1 MNHYQ
6 FGSTYRSRYL
16 LLAFIAY
23 HYISR
28 SVRNGAATQRSL
40 LLCVLRVQFPRSA
53 ELHNAQV
60 SDPSYADAA
69 QQALIFAMQLS
80 TYISSYFFAVE
91 LDGFTNT
98 IFGFGGFFIPS
109 PK

>member
-16 LLAFIAY
+16 LLAFIS
-23 HYISR
+23 YIIFLAAFA
-28 SVRNGAATQRSL
+28 GAATQRSL

-60 SDPSYADAA
+60 SDPSYPDPA